1 MSFDLNSYL
10 ASLYFLV
17 FDSWG
22 KPSDGLL
29 TGHFKWPGMYDECK
43 NITTMPPAIST
54 YLKERLH
61 TKYCSLYMPVI
72 VSVVMICIRSCPTS
86 DQGKITVIVSIAIH
100 QFIHK
105 FTYLIGEY
113 HNLVEIPINLQ
124 L

>member
-43 NITTMPPAIST
+43 NITTMPPANST

-61 TKYCSLYMPVI
+61 TKYCSMYMPVI
-72 VSVVMICIRSCPTS
+72 VSVKYTIFFKSCPTS
-86 DQGKITVIVSIAIH
+86 DHGKITAIVSIAIH

-105 FTYLIGEY
+105 LTYLIGEY
-113 HNLVEIPINLQ
+113 HNLIEISL
-124 L
+124 